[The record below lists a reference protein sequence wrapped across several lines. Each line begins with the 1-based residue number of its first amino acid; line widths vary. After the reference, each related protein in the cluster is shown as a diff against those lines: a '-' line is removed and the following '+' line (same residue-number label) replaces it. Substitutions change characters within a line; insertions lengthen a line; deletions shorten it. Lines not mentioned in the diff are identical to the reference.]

1 MQVATGNLTRT
12 RMQQPLSVILR
23 GQIEG
28 NAFDATRDNVE
39 NRRLETAKFQL
50 LRSGGLD
57 RDQSPFGRGQR
68 HSRRWTAASFP
79 QLVGAPALSQA
90 GTQPDIFEM
99 IVAM

>member
-1 MQVATGNLTRT
+1 MQR
-12 RMQQPLSVILR
+12 PLSVILR

-57 RDQSPFGRGQR
+57 RDQSPFGRGQ
-68 HSRRWTAASFP
+68 
-79 QLVGAPALSQA
+79 
-90 GTQPDIFEM
+90 
-99 IVAM
+99 